1 MIILSRPQIGSEEI
15 RAVTEVLESGML
27 ASGARVHAFE
37 TAFAQAVGAQ
47 HAIAVGS
54 GTAALHVGLMAMG
67 IGSGDEV
74 IVPSFTF
81 AASANAVRMVGADP
95 VFVDIDPH
103 DYTIHAEAIE
113 PAITVATK
121 AVMPVHLYGQMAP
134 MDEISELTSA
144 AGIDII
150 EDAAQAHLAESSGRI
165 AGSIGRVGAFSFY
178 PTKNMTTGE
187 GGMIT
192 TFDTEVAERARWL
205 RNQGMAER
213 YVHRIVGINE
223 RMTEIEAAIGLIQL
237 GKLPEWTKRRREIAE
252 TYNRRL
258 DPALGLP
265 EERSDAIH
273 VYHQYALA
281 LAPSGRDR
289 VRAALRDADIG
300 HDTYYPKATHQQDP
314 YLGADYALPVTEEMT
329 ERVVSIPVR
338 PDLSEKEIETIVE
351 TLNRAVS

>member
-1 MIILSRPQIGSEEI
+1 MIVLARPQIGPEEVQ
-15 RAVTEVLESGML
+15 AVTEVLESGML
-27 ASGARVHAFE
+27 ASGARVEAFE
-37 TAFAQAVGAQ
+37 DAFAAAVGVA
-47 HAIAVGS
+47 HAVAVGS

-67 IGSGDEV
+67 VGPRDEV

-81 AASANAVRMVGADP
+81 AASANSVRMVGADP
-95 VFVDIDPH
+95 VFVDIDPE
-103 DYTIHAEAIE
+103 DYTIHADAIE
-113 PAITVATK
+113 PAVGEATA

-134 MDEISELTSA
+134 MGEISELAAS

-150 EDAAQAHLAESSGRI
+150 EDAAQAHLAESSGRS

-192 TFDTEVAERARWL
+192 TGDPEVAERARWL

-237 GKLPEWTKRRREIAE
+237 AKLPEWTKRRREIAAVYRE
-252 TYNRRL
+252 RL

-265 EERSDAIH
+265 TERQDAVH
-273 VYHQYALA
+273 VYHQYT
-281 LAPSGRDR
+281 LAPSDRDR
-289 VRAALRDADIG
+289 VRAALREAEIG
-300 HDTYYPKATHQQDP
+300 HDVYYPKATHQQEP
-314 YLGADYALPVTEEMT
+314 YSGAAYELPVTEAMT
-329 ERVVSIPVR
+329 ERVVSVPIR
-338 PDLSEKEIETIVE
+338 PDLTNEEIDSIVE